1 MKNSDGD
8 RRSYGC
14 SDVSFD
20 PHQYIKE
27 IYLVLSFLIYSFLIY
42 IYGVTVTL
50 T

>member
-8 RRSYGC
+8 RRSCGC

-27 IYLVLSFLIYSFLIY
+27 IYFVLSFLIYRFL
-42 IYGVTVTL
+42 IYGVTVTF